1 MAAEA
6 SVPTAFER
14 QATGLV
20 REAGMWD
27 VLVYNV
33 NFISIGLMAAFL
45 FSVTIP
51 FYPGVNVYLNEL
63 IAFGIVIPLSLVFAM
78 FAAAMPR
85 SGGDYVY
92 VSRTLHPAF
101 GMMSSFNNTAWW
113 FIYGGVPSAFFA
125 QYGLGPFL
133 RTVGAMSGS
142 GTLTDWGNTLVGD
155 RGTFIAGAIL
165 ILALATVFS
174 YSLTLYFRIQ
184 NVLFLFAMASILI
197 SVVVFAVSSHADVV
211 NGINS
216 TYGADS
222 VKNASKAGTGQAPFD
237 LRNTI
242 LPMTWLYLELVFNQ
256 SSAYIGGEVRRA
268 SRIQLWSMPA
278 AAIIATGVLMVLT
291 WAALSSVGFDLW
303 NALGNDFG
311 ASLGLSSTP
320 VYSEIA
326 AVTSGQTWIAVL
338 ILGGFVFWSYTWLPG
353 QILNASRNLV
363 AYAIDGVAPRQ
374 LAAVSETRHTPVVAI
389 WVVSIGSI
397 IALYFYVFTTY
408 YSTLTGIF
416 GFILGFI
423 VVSIAAIA
431 FPYRLPEV
439 FESSPVRWRVGGIPV
454 MSIVGTL
461 SLVACVA
468 AAIIYLR
475 DPFAGLQH
483 ADGSYYWTRILYNVA
498 IFLAGPVIYFVARA
512 LNKGRGVDI
521 DRRFKEIPVE

>member
-6 SVPTAFER
+6 TSPGAIER

-20 REAGMWD
+20 REAGLWD

-51 FYPGVNVYLNEL
+51 FYPGVNVYLNQL
-63 IAFGIVIPLSLVFAM
+63 IAFALVIPLSFVFAM

-142 GTLTDWGNTLVGD
+142 STLTDWGNTLVGD
-155 RGTFIAGAIL
+155 RGTFIAGALL
-165 ILALATVFS
+165 ILALAVVFS

-184 NVLFLFAMASILI
+184 NMLFLFAMASILI
-197 SVVVFAVSSHADVV
+197 SIVVFAVSSHADVV

-216 TYGADS
+216 TYGPDS
-222 VKNASKAGTGQAPFD
+222 VKDASKAGTGQASFD

-268 SRIQLWSMPA
+268 SRVQLWSMPA
-278 AAIIATGVLMVLT
+278 AAVIATGVLMVLT
-291 WAALSSVGFDLW
+291 WSALSSVGFDLW

-320 VYSEIA
+320 VYDEIA

-363 AYAIDGVAPRQ
+363 AYAIDGIFPRQ

-423 VVSIAAIA
+423 VVSVAAIA
-431 FPYRLPEV
+431 FPYRLPGV
-439 FESSPVRWRVGGIPV
+439 FESSPVRRRVGGVPV
-454 MSIVGTL
+454 MSIVGAI

-475 DPFAGLQH
+475 DPYAGLQH

-498 IFLAGPVIYFVARA
+498 IFLAGPVIYFVARK
-512 LNKGRGVDI
+512 LNRRRGVDI
-521 DRRFKEIPVE
+521 ERRFKEIPVE

>member
-6 SVPTAFER
+6 TTPTAFER

-20 REAGMWD
+20 REAGLWD

-51 FYPGVNVYLNEL
+51 FYPGVNVYLNAL
-63 IAFGIVIPLSLVFAM
+63 IAFALVIPLSLVFAM
-78 FAAAMPR
+78 FAASMPR

-142 GTLTDWGNTLVGD
+142 STLTDWGNTLVGD
-155 RGTFIAGAIL
+155 RGTFIAGALL
-165 ILALATVFS
+165 ILALAVVFS

-184 NVLFLFAMASILI
+184 NLLFLFAMASIVI
-197 SVVVFAVSSHADVV
+197 SVIVFAVSSHSDVV

-216 TYGADS
+216 TYGSDS
-222 VKNASKAGTGQAPFD
+222 VKNASKAGTGQASFD

-278 AAIIATGVLMVLT
+278 AAVIATGVLMVLT
-291 WAALSSVGFDLW
+291 WSALSSVGFDLW
-303 NALGNDFG
+303 NALGNDGG

-320 VYSEIA
+320 VYDEIA
-326 AVTSGQTWIAVL
+326 AVTSGQTWVAVL

-374 LAAVSETRHTPVVAI
+374 LAAVSESRHTPVVAI

-397 IALYFYVFTTY
+397 IALYFYVFTSY

-431 FPYRLPEV
+431 FPYRLPGV
-439 FESSPVRWRVGGIPV
+439 FESSPVRARVGGIPV

-461 SLVACVA
+461 SLIACVA

-483 ADGSYYWTRILYNVA
+483 ADGSYYWTRIFYNVA
-498 IFLAGPVIYFVARA
+498 IFLAGFVIYFVARA
-512 LNKGRGVDI
+512 INRSRGVDI

>member
-197 SVVVFAVSSHADVV
+197 SIVVFAVSSHADVV

-278 AAIIATGVLMVLT
+278 AAIIATGVLMLLT
-291 WAALSSVGFDLW
+291 WAALSSAGFDLW

-326 AVTSGQTWIAVL
+326 AVASGQTWIAVL

-363 AYAIDGVAPRQ
+363 AYAVDGVAPRQ
-374 LAAVSETRHTPVVAI
+374 LASVSEARHTPVVAI

-439 FESSPVRWRVGGIPV
+439 FESSPVRWRAGGIPV

-461 SLVACVA
+461 SLIACVA

-475 DPFAGLQH
+475 DPLAGLQH

-498 IFLAGPVIYFVARA
+498 ILLAGPVIYFVARA